1 MSESSNNPNNRKN
14 GGEGTFVG
22 KIIRG
27 IVGVS
32 PDLLN
37 ILGTVTGVD
46 GLNRLGDA
54 IRGNVNIPQND
65 KDLLLAEID
74 KDIEV
79 AKEISKREIEITKR
93 WEVDMK
99 FGSQLTRNIR
109 PLVVLNFTILID
121 FLLIS
126 SQYGRPLAEAYLP
139 LVMTM
144 GITVIGGYFT
154 LREYGKTKQK

>member
-1 MSESSNNPNNRKN
+1 MSESSNNPNNKKN

-22 KIIRG
+22 KVLRG

-32 PDLLN
+32 PDILN
-37 ILGTVTGVD
+37 ILGTVTGVE

-54 IRGNVNIPQND
+54 IRDNTNIPQSD

-79 AKEISKREIEITKR
+79 AREISKREIEITKR

>member
-1 MSESSNNPNNRKN
+1 MNEKNPNAIKN

-22 KIIRG
+22 KMLKGII
-27 IVGVS
+27 GVS
-32 PDLLN
+32 PDILN
-37 ILGTVTGVD
+37 ILGTITGVE
-46 GLNRLGDA
+46 GLNRLGDS
-54 IRGNVNIPQND
+54 IRGNVNIPQSD

-79 AKEISKREIEITKR
+79 AREISKREIEITKR

-144 GITVIGGYFT
+144 GVTVIGGYFT
-154 LREYGKTKQK
+154 LREYGKSKNK

>member
-1 MSESSNNPNNRKN
+1 MSKNPNTIKN
-14 GGEGTFVG
+14 GGDGTFVG
-22 KIIRG
+22 KAIRG
-27 IVGVS
+27 VLSVS
-32 PDLLN
+32 PDILN

-54 IRGNVNIPQND
+54 IRGNVDIPQSD

-79 AKEISKREIEITKR
+79 AREITKREQEISKR
-93 WEVDMK
+93 WEYDMK
-99 FGSQLTRNIR
+99 YGSELARNIR
-109 PLVVLNFTILID
+109 PLVVLNFTLLID

-126 SQYGRPLAEAYLP
+126 SQYGKPLGEAYLP

-144 GITVIGGYFT
+144 GVTVIGGYFT

>member
-1 MSESSNNPNNRKN
+1 MSETSKNPNTIKN

-22 KIIRG
+22 KVLRG

-32 PDLLN
+32 PDILN

-46 GLNRLGDA
+46 GLNKLGDA
-54 IRGNVNIPQND
+54 IRGNSNIPQSD

-126 SQYGRPLAEAYLP
+126 SQYGRPLEEAYLP

-144 GITVIGGYFT
+144 GVTVIGGYFT